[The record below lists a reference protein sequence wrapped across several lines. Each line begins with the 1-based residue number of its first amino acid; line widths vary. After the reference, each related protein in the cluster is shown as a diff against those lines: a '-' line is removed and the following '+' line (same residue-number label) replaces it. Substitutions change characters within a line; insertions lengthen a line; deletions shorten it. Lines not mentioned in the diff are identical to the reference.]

1 MNALV
6 LGGGG
11 SRGSYQVGAL
21 KALKELNIEFDIVSG
36 TSIGA
41 LNGCLVVQDDYE
53 YMYDIWNTISIND
66 IVLGEFDKD
75 FALENIFYSVDDFKN
90 TIKHFKINKVDISP
104 FINLIKRSYNKDK
117 FLNSSKIFF
126 ATSTLLPLKTEVN
139 FTNEDMLKDGINTL
153 LCSASCFPVF
163 PIAKHNNKHYVDGG
177 YSDNLPIN
185 IVLKYNPNNIYI
197 IDLDYNITHQS
208 YKNLPNTIYIYPKEN
223 IGSFLN
229 FDTDQIQKNITL
241 GYNDVYKYYKK
252 YLGYKYTF
260 IKYNN
265 TLIDDIYNIFI
276 KENTNIIDYYSNKLN
291 TNYTRLDLFI
301 SILEDILDIME
312 FKTELIYD
320 INILLKDI
328 KYAFKYHINNKDINY
343 KLYAEAIIKKVINKS
358 KLETLILYINNHY
371 NNEDINIMIDQELYF
386 LSKVVIHIIHK

>member
-1 MNALV
+1 M
-6 LGGGG
+6 
-11 SRGSYQVGAL
+11 
-21 KALKELNIEFDIVSG
+21 
-36 TSIGA
+36 
-41 LNGCLVVQDDYE
+41 
-53 YMYDIWNTISIND
+53 
-66 IVLGEFDKD
+66 
-75 FALENIFYSVDDFKN
+75 
-90 TIKHFKINKVDISP
+90 
-104 FINLIKRSYNKDK
+104 
-117 FLNSSKIFF
+117 
-126 ATSTLLPLKTEVN
+126 
-139 FTNEDMLKDGINTL
+139 
-153 LCSASCFPVF
+153 
-163 PIAKHNNKHYVDGG
+163 
-177 YSDNLPIN
+177 
-185 IVLKYNPNNIYI
+185 LKYNPNNIYI

-291 TNYTRLDLFI
+291 TNYTKSDLFI

-320 INILLKDI
+320 INILLNDI

-386 LSKVVIHIIHK
+386 LSKVIIHIIHK

>member
-163 PIAKHNNKHYVDGG
+163 PIAKLNNKHYVDGG

-386 LSKVVIHIIHK
+386 LSKVIIHIIHK